1 MKHGSVLLADSHQN
15 MLEGIRGLLETMFE
29 SVVMVADET
38 SLIQTVDKL
47 TPDLIVVDLSLP
59 TSQEVNV
66 AHRLNK
72 HNPDLKVIILS
83 IHDEP
88 TVVEKEMDAG
98 VEGFVLNRSAST
110 DLIPAVEE
118 VLKGRTYIS
127 PSLGITESK
136 ISDQ

>member
-1 MKHGSVLLADSHQN
+1 MKYSSVLLADSHQN

-38 SLIQTVDKL
+38 SLIQAVDKL

-59 TSQEVNV
+59 TSQEANV

-88 TVVEKEMDAG
+88 AVVEKVMAEGTA
-98 VEGFVLNRSAST
+98 GFVLKRSVST

-118 VLKGRTYIS
+118 ALKGRTYIS

-136 ISDQ
+136 SNHQ